1 MLKIT
6 LSLVTAVVLGV
17 SGDITDKSI
26 NISIDDNHSNTNIT
40 KNIRVVPT
48 AVININQS
56 SNPDP
61 IVDEVNY
68 DAIDYARGFKNNYLV
83 GEDIKVKLFLKMD
96 SYIYFWT
103 IGSDGKGYL
112 ILPNDFNT
120 VKQYRANM
128 EHVIPEDNADYQFV
142 SDRVGVEEVFVL
154 ATSKPISFK
163 RIQGIFSSKSGG
175 VVPTAS
181 RDSINSFMNKDL
193 KVIAKEEKLNYD
205 ISSLQ
210 IGVRS
215 PVSIPVPQPVQQRED
230 ININSNAQKIN
241 ININN

>member
-26 NISIDDNHSNTNIT
+26 NISIDDNHSNIT

-56 SNPDP
+56 SNPAP
-61 IVDEVNY
+61 IIDEVNY
-68 DAIDYARGFKNNYLV
+68 DNNIDYARGVKNNYLV

-103 IGSDGKGYL
+103 IGSNGKGYL

-163 RIQGIFSSKSGG
+163 KIQGIFNSKSG
-175 VVPTAS
+175 VIPTAS
-181 RDSINSFMNKDL
+181 RDSINSFMKLELEVQYLFQYLSQFNNEKILISTLML
-193 KVIAKEEKLNYD
+193 K
-205 ISSLQ
+205 
-210 IGVRS
+210 R
-215 PVSIPVPQPVQQRED
+215 
-230 ININSNAQKIN
+230 
-241 ININN
+241 